1 MLGVEKPGEG
11 FFEAELYSLPPENF
25 YLDAIEFSDDE
36 LAALSTALLLLTDG
50 GFAYAEPLRLALQ
63 QVAWGHPNPLNEG
76 ERAPVEMAMTASAGG
91 RDLSQRLSKI
101 ETAISRRKT
110 IEFTYYTM
118 ERGETEKRK
127 VDPYH
132 LVFRGGQFYLIG
144 HSHERDAVRVFRLS
158 RIQGK
163 VGYASKAEH
172 DFSPP
177 ENFDRRDYGSR
188 ADWQLGETQGT
199 AKIFIRERIA
209 WLIERDFGTYGEL
222 REAKKADGAPG
233 KGRVF
238 ETDYAS
244 APRADRLGPALARR
258 TPACSLPT
266 TCARRPRAAW
276 RCCATATRTASSR
289 PKVVDRPLR
298 ETPRRPR
305 SNGRGEA
312 AIRPERFARLVT
324 LAGLLIEAAK
334 KGERLQIADLRQRL
348 ELTDEELRED
358 VELLNV
364 VNFGGGTYV
373 LYAEF
378 LGDEIEVDSEPYG
391 DNFARPARLLPL
403 EAKALVAAIDLFGDH
418 LPQSDLQSARAQDR
432 QGARPRPL
440 RGGPRDRLGRRRRR
454 RGRARMVNDAIAASR
469 VLELSYYKENEDQFT
484 DRRVEPYR
492 LENGREGWYVE
503 CYDLTKGGVR
513 HFKLDRIK
521 EAERLRGGLRAAA
534 GGRGAGRGRGLDDP
548 RRGADRRG
556 RPRLGLA
563 RARPLAARGAH
574 RGRGAGR
581 RRRRRR
587 ASLRGQA
594 LAGAG
599 DPARRRRPR
608 RARARGR
615 ARGDR
620 QRGLGLRSPRR
631 GPRLRSHRREMQPS
645 IAHEAPGHPEV
656 ARIVA
661 PNPGPMTLE
670 GTNTY
675 LYGAEPCAVI
685 DPGPDDPGHLDAI
698 RAAAAERGRDR
709 RSSCSPTPTATTRTA
724 PRSSAPR
731 SCSRPAARSTP
742 ACGRSPPPA
751 TPPTTSASS
760 APSGVCFA
768 GDLVLGLGS
777 TIVPPGGG
785 SLAAYM
791 DSLRAAAGARRSS

>member
-1 MLGVEKPGEG
+1 MAKDTEKLIRQLSLISFLMAQGRPVSALEIKREVEGYSDMNDDAFARRFYADRAELESLGIQLGVEKPGEG

-36 LAALSTALLLLTDG
+36 LAALSTALMLLTDG

-177 ENFDRRDYGSR
+177 EDFDRRDYGSR
-188 ADWQLGETQGT
+188 ADWQLGETKGT

-209 WLIERDFGTYGEL
+209 WLIERDYGSYGEL
-222 REAKKADGAPG
+222 RNVKKSDDAPG

-238 ETDYAS
+238 ETSYAS
-244 APRADRLGPALARR
+244 ERELIAWVLRWRQNAEVLGPEDLREEAEKRR
-258 TPACSLPT
+258 GLLHDRHVNGFKPAD
-266 TCARRPRAAW
+266 
-276 RCCATATRTASSR
+276 
-289 PKVVDRPLR
+289 VVDRPLQ
-298 ETPRRPR
+298 ESPRRAR

-334 KGERLQIADLRQRL
+334 KGERLQVAELRQRL
-348 ELTDEELRED
+348 ELTEEELRED

-373 LYAEF
+373 LYAEI
-378 LGDEIEVDSEPYG
+378 LGGEIEVDSEPYG

-418 LPQSDLQSARAQDR
+418 LPQSDLQSARKKIVAALGHDPSEE
-432 QGARPRPL
+432 GLEIASSGGSDAEVARI
-440 RGGPRDRLGRRRRR
+440 
-454 RGRARMVNDAIAASR
+454 VNQAISESR

-492 LENGREGWYVE
+492 LENGKEGWYVE

-513 HFKLDRIK
+513 HFKLDRVK
-521 EAERLRGGLRAAA
+521 EAKLSEETFEPRPEVEEFA
-534 GGRGAGRGRGLDDP
+534 GVEGWMTHGEVPTA
-548 RRGADRRG
+548 
-556 RPRLGLA
+556 
-563 RARPLAARGAH
+563 
-574 RGRGAGR
+574 
-581 RRRRRR
+581 
-587 ASLRGQA
+587 
-594 LAGAG
+594 
-599 DPARRRRPR
+599 
-608 RARARGR
+608 
-615 ARGDR
+615 
-620 QRGLGLRSPRR
+620 
-631 GPRLRSHRREMQPS
+631 
-645 IAHEAPGHPEV
+645 EV
-656 ARIVA
+656 ARVWVSPERA
-661 PNPGPMTLE
+661 RWLREERTVVEELAD
-670 GTNTY
+670 
-675 LYGAEPCAVI
+675 GAVVVELPYAGKPWLVREI
-685 DPGPDDPGHLDAI
+685 L
-698 RAAAAERGRDR
+698 RG
-709 RSSCSPTPTATTRTA
+709 
-724 PRSSAPR
+724 
-731 SCSRPAARSTP
+731 
-742 ACGRSPPPA
+742 
-751 TPPTTSASS
+751 
-760 APSGVCFA
+760 A
-768 GDLVLGLGS
+768 GDLVVLEPS
-777 TIVPPGGG
+777 
-785 SLAAYM
+785 
-791 DSLRAAAGARRSS
+791 DARDAIAKEVES

>member
-1 MLGVEKPGEG
+1 VAKDTEKLIRQLSLISFLMAQGRPVSALEIKREVEGYSDMNDDAFARRFYADRAELESLGIQLGVEKPGEG

-25 YLDAIEFSDDE
+25 YLDAIKFSDEE

-63 QVAWGHPNPLNEG
+63 QVAWGHPNPLSEG

-110 IEFTYYTM
+110 IEFTYFTM

-199 AKIFIRERIA
+199 AKIWIRERIA
-209 WLIERDFGTYGEL
+209 WLIERDYGSYGEL
-222 REAKKADGAPG
+222 RSVKKSDNAPG
-233 KGRVF
+233 KGQIF
-238 ETDYAS
+238 ETKYAS
-244 APRADRLGPALARR
+244 HRELIAWVLRWRQNAQVLAPDDLRAEAEQRLSLLHDRHHNGFEPAEI
-258 TPACSLPT
+258 
-266 TCARRPRAAW
+266 
-276 RCCATATRTASSR
+276 
-289 PKVVDRPLR
+289 VERPLR
-298 ETPRRPR
+298 EAPRRAR
-305 SNGRGEA
+305 SNGRSEA

-324 LAGLLIEAAK
+324 LAGMLIETAK
-334 KGERLQIADLRQRL
+334 KGERLHVAELRQRL

-378 LGDEIEVDSEPYG
+378 IGDEIEVDSEPYG

-418 LPQSDLQSARAQDR
+418 LPQTDLQKARKKIVGALGHDPSEEGLEIASAGGGD
-432 QGARPRPL
+432 ARV
-440 RGGPRDRLGRRRRR
+440 
-454 RGRARMVNDAIAASR
+454 ARMVNDAIAASK

-521 EAERLRGGLRAAA
+521 EAILSEETFEPRAEVEEFAGVEGWMTHGEVPTADVARVWVSPERARWLREERTVVEELADGAVVVELPYAGKPWLVREILRG
-534 GGRGAGRGRGLDDP
+534 
-548 RRGADRRG
+548 
-556 RPRLGLA
+556 
-563 RARPLAARGAH
+563 
-574 RGRGAGR
+574 
-581 RRRRRR
+581 
-587 ASLRGQA
+587 
-594 LAGAG
+594 
-599 DPARRRRPR
+599 
-608 RARARGR
+608 
-615 ARGDR
+615 
-620 QRGLGLRSPRR
+620 
-631 GPRLRSHRREMQPS
+631 
-645 IAHEAPGHPEV
+645 
-656 ARIVA
+656 
-661 PNPGPMTLE
+661 
-670 GTNTY
+670 
-675 LYGAEPCAVI
+675 
-685 DPGPDDPGHLDAI
+685 
-698 RAAAAERGRDR
+698 
-709 RSSCSPTPTATTRTA
+709 
-724 PRSSAPR
+724 
-731 SCSRPAARSTP
+731 
-742 ACGRSPPPA
+742 
-751 TPPTTSASS
+751 
-760 APSGVCFA
+760 A
-768 GDLVLGLGS
+768 GDLVVLE
-777 TIVPPGGG
+777 P
-785 SLAAYM
+785 A
-791 DSLRAAAGARRSS
+791 DAREAIAREVEG